1 MIRRVF
7 MRTLKFQNY
16 KIFQHCLWALALA
29 AVFLLQP
36 SAALS
41 HEVNKNAIVLLVTKG
56 DKGQTLGTGTGFI
69 VKPDGTLI
77 TNYHVLVDAV
87 SVEAIFYNGDRVPV
101 TGVVSLDR
109 TRDFSILKLEGDLY
123 STLEMGDSDQL
134 KEYDYT
140 SALGYPSQAVQM
152 ERGGL
157 KGALLQTFGFVLG
170 VHPQALPEFS
180 FIYTTTPFQPGFSG
194 GPLVDKNNRVVGLAT
209 LEGRS
214 INLALPI
221 NDIKPHLNDQKL
233 LTFQQLL
240 TADQL
245 SKEALYYRGNF
256 ALYALGESDKAIDL
270 YQRALKIDP
279 DFVLARYDLA
289 VTYRGLGEVEKAIA
303 EYEKVL
309 KINPRFPEALS
320 NLGGQYFRKGDVKQA
335 VAHFRRAIEVY
346 PNFIQALSN
355 LGAALNKLG
364 QSKQALP
371 HLKKAL
377 SLDPEFAVAY
387 FNLGNAQ
394 FGVGKL
400 DEAEKAFHTAI
411 EKGIDFLS
419 LHWKLHEI
427 HLKKGERSQA
437 INELQIILQMDPQHP
452 DAKKKLQELQSSRP

>member
-1 MIRRVF
+1 MHA
-7 MRTLKFQNY
+7 LKF
-16 KIFQHCLWALALA
+16 KIHEIFRYRVWVLALA
-29 AVFLLQP
+29 AAFLLQP
-36 SAALS
+36 SVALS
-41 HEVNKNAIVLLVTKG
+41 HEVNKSAIVLLVVKG
-56 DKGQTLGTGTGFI
+56 DQGQTLGTGTGFI

-87 SVEAIFYNGDRVPV
+87 SVEAVFHNGDRVPV
-101 TGVVSLDR
+101 QGVMSLDR
-109 TRDFSILKLEGDLY
+109 SQDFSVLKLEDDLY
-123 STLEMGDSDQL
+123 STLEIGDSDRL

-140 SALGYPSQAVQM
+140 SALGYPSQNVQM
-152 ERGGL
+152 ERGGM
-157 KGALLQTFGFVLG
+157 KGALLQTYGFILG

-180 FIYTTTPFQPGFSG
+180 FLYTTTPFEPGFSG
-194 GPLVDKNNRVVGLAT
+194 GPLVNKQNQVVGLAT

-221 NDIKPHLNDQKL
+221 NTIKPHLNDQKL
-233 LTFQQLL
+233 MTFQQLL
-240 TADQL
+240 QADKL

-256 ALYALGESDKAIDL
+256 ALYALGETDRAIDL

-289 VTYRGLGEVEKAIA
+289 VTYRGMGEVDKAIA

-335 VAHFRRAIEVY
+335 VAHFQKAIEVY

-364 QSKQALP
+364 NSKQALP

-387 FNLGNAQ
+387 FNLGNAY
-394 FGVGKL
+394 FAVGEL
-400 DEAEKAFHTAI
+400 DKAETAFNNAM
-411 EKGIDFLS
+411 EKGVDFLS

-427 HLKKGERSQA
+427 HLKKGRRSQA
-437 INELQIILQMDPQHP
+437 IDELNLILQIDPEHP
-452 DAKKKLQELQSSRP
+452 EANQKLKELQSTK

>member
-1 MIRRVF
+1 MRV
-7 MRTLKFQNY
+7 LPKSKFY
-16 KIFQHCLWALALA
+16 RPALWLLALA

-36 SAALS
+36 SVTLS
-41 HEVNKNAIVLLVTKG
+41 HEVNKNAIVLLITKG

-87 SVEAIFYNGDRVPV
+87 SVEAVFQNGDRVQV
-101 TGVVSLDR
+101 QGVVNVDR
-109 TRDFSILKLEGDLY
+109 NRDFSIVKLEGDLY
-123 STLEMGDSDQL
+123 STLEIGDSDTL

-140 SALGYPSQAVQM
+140 SALGYPSESVQS
-152 ERGGL
+152 ERGGM
-157 KGALLQTFGFVLG
+157 KGALLQTFGFILG
-170 VHPQALPEFS
+170 IHPQALPGFS
-180 FIYTTTPFQPGFSG
+180 FLYNTTPFQPGFSG
-194 GPLVDKNNRVVGLAT
+194 GPLVDKNNKVVGLAT

-233 LTFQQLL
+233 MTLKQLR

-279 DFVLARYDLA
+279 NFVLARYDLA
-289 VTYRGLGEVEKAIA
+289 VTYRGLGEVDKAIA

-387 FNLGNAQ
+387 FNLGNAH
-394 FGVGKL
+394 FGVGNL
-400 DEAEKAFHTAI
+400 DEAEQAFNTAI
-411 EKGIDFLS
+411 EKGVDFLS

-427 HLKKGERSQA
+427 YLKKGRRSQA
-437 INELQIILQMDPQHP
+437 IAELETILQMDPEHP
-452 DAKKKLQELQSSRP
+452 DAQKKLKELRSSK

>member
-1 MIRRVF
+1 
-7 MRTLKFQNY
+7 MRALKL
-16 KIFQHCLWALALA
+16 KIHEIFRYYLWALALA
-29 AVFLLQP
+29 AVFLLQS

-69 VKPDGTLI
+69 VKPNGTLI

-87 SVEAIFYNGDRVPV
+87 SVEAIFQNSERVPV
-101 TGVVSLDR
+101 QGVMSLDR
-109 TRDFSILKLEGDLY
+109 SRDFSILKLEGDLY
-123 STLEMGDSDQL
+123 STLEIGDSDQL
-134 KEYDYT
+134 KVYDYT
-140 SALGYPSQAVQM
+140 SALGYPSQSVQE
-152 ERGGL
+152 ERDGI
-157 KGALLQTFGFVLG
+157 KGALLQTYGFVLG
-170 VHPQALPEFS
+170 IHPQALPGFS
-180 FIYTTTPFQPGFSG
+180 FLYNTTPFQPGFSG
-194 GPLVDKNNRVVGLAT
+194 GPLVNKQNQVVGLAT

-221 NDIKPHLNDQKL
+221 NYLKPYLNDQKL
-233 LTFQQLL
+233 LTFKQLL

-245 SKEALYYRGNF
+245 SKEALYYRSNF

-279 DFVLARYDLA
+279 DYVLARYDLA
-289 VTYRGLGEVEKAIA
+289 VAYRGLGEVDKAIA

-309 KINPRFPEALS
+309 KINPKFPEALS

-335 VAHFRRAIEVY
+335 VAYFRRAIEVY

-355 LGAALNKLG
+355 LGATLNKLG

-394 FGVGKL
+394 FGVGNL
-400 DEAEKAFHTAI
+400 DEAEQAFNTAV

-419 LHWKLHEI
+419 LHWKLHKI
-427 HLKKGERSQA
+427 YLKKGQRNQA
-437 INELQIILQMDPQHP
+437 IHELKIILQMDPQNP
-452 DAKKKLQELQSSRP
+452 DAQKKLKELQASTP

>member
-1 MIRRVF
+1 MLMRALKLKLHEIFRYRV
-7 MRTLKFQNY
+7 
-16 KIFQHCLWALALA
+16 WALALA

-69 VKPDGTLI
+69 VKPDGTVI

-87 SVEAIFYNGDRVPV
+87 SVEAIFHNGDRVPV
-101 TGVVSLDR
+101 QGVVSIDR
-109 TRDFSILKLEGDLY
+109 SRDFSILKLEGDLY
-123 STLEMGDSDQL
+123 STLEIGDSDQL

-157 KGALLQTFGFVLG
+157 KGALLQTYGFILG
-170 VHPQALPEFS
+170 IHPQALPDFS
-180 FIYTTTPFQPGFSG
+180 FLYTTTPFQPGFSG
-194 GPLVDKNNRVVGLAT
+194 GPLVNKNNQVVGLAT

-221 NDIKPHLNDQKL
+221 NHIKPHLDDRKL
-233 LTFQQLL
+233 MTFQQLL
-240 TADQL
+240 TADKF

-256 ALYALGESDKAIDL
+256 ALYALGESDKAIEL
-270 YQRALKIDP
+270 YRRALKIDP

-289 VTYRGLGEVEKAIA
+289 VTYRGMGEVDKAIA

-335 VAHFRRAIEVY
+335 VAHFQKAIEVY

-387 FNLGNAQ
+387 FNLGNAH
-394 FGVGKL
+394 FGAGNL
-400 DEAEKAFHTAI
+400 DEAETAFNSAV
-411 EKGIDFLS
+411 EKGVDFLS

-427 HLKKGERSQA
+427 HLKKGQRNQA
-437 INELQIILQMDPQHP
+437 IEQLHIILQMDPQHP
-452 DAKKKLQELQSSRP
+452 DAQKKLKELQAPAP

>member
-1 MIRRVF
+1 MF
-7 MRTLKFQNY
+7 MRALKF
-16 KIFQHCLWALALA
+16 KISEAFRPRLWVLALA
-29 AVFLLQP
+29 AVLLLQP
-36 SAALS
+36 SIALS

-69 VKPDGTLI
+69 VKPNGTLI

-87 SVEAIFYNGDRVPV
+87 SVEAIFRNGDQVPV
-101 TGVVSLDR
+101 QGVLSLDR
-109 TRDFSILKLEGDLY
+109 SRDFSILKLEGDLY
-123 STLEMGDSDQL
+123 STLEIGDSDQL
-134 KEYDYT
+134 KVYDYT

-157 KGALLQTFGFVLG
+157 KGALLQTYGFVLG
-170 VHPQALPEFS
+170 IHPQAIPGIS
-180 FIYTTTPFQPGFSG
+180 FLYNTTPFQPGFSG
-194 GPLVDKNNRVVGLAT
+194 GPLVNKNNQVVGVAT

-221 NDIKPHLNDQKL
+221 NTLKPHLNDRKL
-233 LTFQQLL
+233 MTFKQLL
-240 TADQL
+240 QADKI

-256 ALYALGESDKAIDL
+256 ALYALGESDRAIKL
-270 YQRALKIDP
+270 FQRALKIDP
-279 DFVLARYDLA
+279 DYVLARYDLA
-289 VTYRGLGEVEKAIA
+289 VTYRGMEEVDKAIA
-303 EYEKVL
+303 EYEKAL

-320 NLGGQYFRKGDVKQA
+320 NLGGQYFRKGNVKQA
-335 VAHFRRAIEVY
+335 AAHFRKAIEVY

-387 FNLGNAQ
+387 FNLGNAH
-394 FGVGKL
+394 FAEGHL
-400 DEAEKAFHTAI
+400 DEAETAFNSAV
-411 EKGIDFLS
+411 EKGVDFLS

-427 HLKKGERSQA
+427 HLKKGRRSQA
-437 INELQIILQMDPQHP
+437 IKELQLILQLDPQHP
-452 DAKKKLQELQSSRP
+452 EAQKKLKELQASTP

>member
-1 MIRRVF
+1 MRVLPKSKLYRPAF
-7 MRTLKFQNY
+7 WL
-16 KIFQHCLWALALA
+16 LALA

-36 SAALS
+36 SVTLS

-87 SVEAIFYNGDRVPV
+87 SVEAVFQNGDRVQV
-101 TGVVSLDR
+101 QGVLNVDR
-109 TRDFSILKLEGDLY
+109 SRDFSIVKLEGDLY
-123 STLEMGDSDQL
+123 STLEIGDSDTL

-140 SALGYPSQAVQM
+140 SALGYPSESVQS
-152 ERGGL
+152 ERGGM
-157 KGALLQTFGFVLG
+157 KGALLQTYGFILG
-170 VHPQALPEFS
+170 IHPQALPGFS
-180 FIYTTTPFQPGFSG
+180 FLYNTTPFQPGFSG
-194 GPLVDKNNRVVGLAT
+194 GPLVDKDNKVVGLAT

-221 NDIKPHLNDQKL
+221 NYIKPHLNDQKL
-233 LTFQQLL
+233 MTFKQLR
-240 TADQL
+240 TADKL

-256 ALYALGESDKAIDL
+256 ALYALGESDQAIDL

-279 DFVLARYDLA
+279 NFVLARYDLA
-289 VTYRGLGEVEKAIA
+289 VTYRGLGEVDKAIA

-309 KINPRFPEALS
+309 KINPWFPEALS

-335 VAHFRRAIEVY
+335 VDHFRRAIEVY

-377 SLDPEFAVAY
+377 SLDPEFAIAY
-387 FNLGNAQ
+387 FNLGNAH
-394 FGVGKL
+394 FGVGNL
-400 DEAEKAFHTAI
+400 DEAEQAFNTAI
-411 EKGIDFLS
+411 EKGVDFLS

-427 HLKKGERSQA
+427 HLKKGRRSQA
-437 INELQIILQMDPQHP
+437 IDELEIILQMDPEHP
-452 DAKKKLQELQSSRP
+452 DAKKKLQELQSSQP

>member
-1 MIRRVF
+1 
-7 MRTLKFQNY
+7 MRALKFQNY
-16 KIFQHCLWALALA
+16 TAFRNCLWALVLV

-36 SAALS
+36 SVTLS

-87 SVEAIFYNGDRVPV
+87 SVEAVFQNGDRVQV
-101 TGVVSLDR
+101 QGVVNVDR
-109 TRDFSILKLEGDLY
+109 SRDFSIVRLEGDLY
-123 STLEMGDSDQL
+123 STLELGDSDTL
-134 KEYDYT
+134 KVYDYT
-140 SALGYPSQAVQM
+140 SALGYPTQSVQS
-152 ERGGL
+152 ERDGMR
-157 KGALLQTFGFVLG
+157 GALLQTYGFVLG
-170 VHPQALPEFS
+170 IHPQALPGFS
-180 FIYTTTPFQPGFSG
+180 FLYNTTPFQPGFSG
-194 GPLVDKNNRVVGLAT
+194 GPLVDKDNKVVGLAT

-221 NDIKPHLNDQKL
+221 NHIKPHLNDQKL
-233 LTFQQLL
+233 MTFQQLR
-240 TADQL
+240 TADKL

-256 ALYALGESDKAIDL
+256 ALYALGESDQAIDL

-289 VTYRGLGEVEKAIA
+289 VTYRGLGEVDKAIA

-309 KINPRFPEALS
+309 KINPQFPEALS

-364 QSKQALP
+364 ESKQALP

-377 SLDPEFAVAY
+377 SLDPEFAIAY
-387 FNLGNAQ
+387 FNLGNAH
-394 FGVGKL
+394 FGVGNL
-400 DEAEKAFHTAI
+400 DGAEQAFNTAI
-411 EKGIDFLS
+411 EKGVDFLS

-427 HLKKGERSQA
+427 HLKKGRRSQA
-437 INELQIILQMDPQHP
+437 IAELETILQMDPEHP
-452 DAKKKLQELQSSRP
+452 DAKKKLQELQSSQQ

>member
-1 MIRRVF
+1 M
-7 MRTLKFQNY
+7 TLYHKSKPY
-16 KIFQHCLWALALA
+16 RIVLCLLALA

-36 SAALS
+36 SVTLS

-87 SVEAIFYNGDRVPV
+87 SVEAIFGNGDRVSV
-101 TGVVSLDR
+101 TGVVKVDR
-109 TRDFSILKLEGDLY
+109 SRDFSILRLEGDLY
-123 STLEMGDSDQL
+123 STLEMGDSDRL
-134 KEYDYT
+134 KAYDYT
-140 SALGYPSQAVQM
+140 SALGYPSQAVRM

-157 KGALLQTFGFVLG
+157 KGALLQTYGFVLG
-170 VHPQALPEFS
+170 VHPQALPGFS
-180 FIYTTTPFQPGFSG
+180 FIYNTTPFQPGFSG
-194 GPLVDKNNRVVGLAT
+194 GPLVDKDNKVVGLAT

-221 NDIKPHLNDQKL
+221 NTLKPHLNDQKL
-233 LTFQQLL
+233 MTFQQLL

-256 ALYALGESDKAIDL
+256 ALYALGESDRAIDL

-279 DFVLARYDLA
+279 EFVLARYDLA
-289 VTYRGLGEVEKAIA
+289 VTYRGLGEIDKAIA
-303 EYEKVL
+303 EYEKAL

-320 NLGGQYFRKGDVKQA
+320 NLGGQYFRKGNVEQA

-364 QSKQALP
+364 QSQQALP

-394 FGVGKL
+394 FGVGNL
-400 DEAEKAFHTAI
+400 DEAEKAFNTAMQ
-411 EKGIDFLS
+411 KGADFLS

-427 HLKKGERSQA
+427 HLKKGRRSQA

-452 DAKKKLQELQSSRP
+452 GAKKKLQELQASAP

>member
-1 MIRRVF
+1 MQV
-7 MRTLKFQNY
+7 LPESKFY
-16 KIFQHCLWALALA
+16 RPALWFLALV

-36 SAALS
+36 SVALS

-87 SVEAIFYNGDRVPV
+87 SVEAIFPNGDRVPV
-101 TGVVSLDR
+101 QGVVSVDR
-109 TRDFSILKLEGDLY
+109 SRDFSIIKLEGDLY
-123 STLEMGDSDQL
+123 STLEIGDSDRL

-140 SALGYPSQAVQM
+140 RALGYPSQAVQM

-157 KGALLQTFGFVLG
+157 KGALLQTYGFILG
-170 VHPQALPEFS
+170 IHPQALPEFS
-180 FIYTTTPFQPGFSG
+180 FIYNTTPFQPGFSG
-194 GPLVDKNNRVVGLAT
+194 GPLVNKNNQVVGVAT

-221 NDIKPHLNDQKL
+221 NTVKPHLNDQTL
-233 LTFQQLL
+233 MTFKQLL
-240 TADQL
+240 QADKI
-245 SKEALYYRGNF
+245 SKEALYYQGNF
-256 ALYALGESDKAIDL
+256 ALYALGETDRAIDL

-279 DFVLARYDLA
+279 NFVLARYDLA
-289 VTYRGLGEVEKAIA
+289 VTYRGLGEVDKAIA

-320 NLGGQYFRKGDVKQA
+320 NLGGQYFRKGNVKQA

-387 FNLGNAQ
+387 FNLGNAH
-394 FGVGKL
+394 FGVGNL
-400 DEAEKAFHTAI
+400 DEAEKAFHTAVQ
-411 EKGIDFLS
+411 KGVDFLS

-427 HLKKGERSQA
+427 YLKKGRRSQA
-437 INELQIILQMDPQHP
+437 IKELEIILQMDPQHP
-452 DAKKKLQELQSSRP
+452 EAQKKLQELQSSAP

>member
-1 MIRRVF
+1 MF
-7 MRTLKFQNY
+7 MRVRKF
-16 KIFQHCLWALALA
+16 KIHEIFRHQLWVLALA

-36 SAALS
+36 SVTLS
-41 HEVNKNAIVLLVTKG
+41 HEVNKNAIVLLVIKG
-56 DKGQTLGTGTGFI
+56 NKGQTLGTGTGFI
-69 VKPDGTLI
+69 VKPDGTLV

-87 SVEAIFYNGDRVPV
+87 SVEAIFRNGDRVPV
-101 TGVVSLDR
+101 QGMVSLDR
-109 TRDFSILKLEGDLY
+109 SRDFSVLKLEGNLY
-123 STLEMGDSDQL
+123 STLEIGDSDRL

-140 SALGYPSQAVQM
+140 SALGYPSQTVQM

-157 KGALLQTFGFVLG
+157 KGALLQTYGFILG
-170 VHPQALPEFS
+170 IHPQAFPQFS

-194 GPLVDKNNRVVGLAT
+194 GPLVNKDNRVVGLAT

-221 NDIKPHLNDQKL
+221 NTIKPHLNDQKL
-233 LTFQQLL
+233 MTFQQLRQ
-240 TADQL
+240 ADKL

-256 ALYALGESDKAIDL
+256 ALYALGEADRAIDL

-289 VTYRGLGEVEKAIA
+289 VTYRGMGEVDKAIA

-377 SLDPEFAVAY
+377 ALDPEFAVAY
-387 FNLGNAQ
+387 FNLGNAH
-394 FGVGKL
+394 FAVGNL
-400 DEAEKAFHTAI
+400 DAAEAAFHTAMQ
-411 EKGIDFLS
+411 KGVDFLS

-427 HLKKGERSQA
+427 HLKKGRRSQA
-437 INELQIILQMDPQHP
+437 IRELQIILQMDPEYT
-452 DAKKKLQELQSSRP
+452 DAKKKLQELQSSRQ

>member
-1 MIRRVF
+1 MRV
-7 MRTLKFQNY
+7 LPESKFY
-16 KIFQHCLWALALA
+16 RPALWLLALA

-36 SAALS
+36 SVTLS
-41 HEVNKNAIVLLVTKG
+41 HEVNKNAIVLLVTQG

-87 SVEAIFYNGDRVPV
+87 SVEAIFQNGDRVPV
-101 TGVVSLDR
+101 QGVMSVNRSK
-109 TRDFSILKLEGDLY
+109 DFSILKLEGDLY
-123 STLEMGDSDQL
+123 SNLEIGDSDTL
-134 KEYDYT
+134 KVYDYT
-140 SALGYPSQAVQM
+140 SALGYPSQSVQS

-157 KGALLQTFGFVLG
+157 KGALLQTYGFVLG
-170 VHPQALPEFS
+170 IHPQALPGFS
-180 FIYTTTPFQPGFSG
+180 FLYNTTPFQPGFSG
-194 GPLVDKNNRVVGLAT
+194 GPLVNKDNKVVGVAT

-221 NDIKPHLNDQKL
+221 NTIKPHLDDQKL
-233 LTFQQLL
+233 LTFKQLL

-245 SKEALYYRGNF
+245 SKEGLYYRGNF

-289 VTYRGLGEVEKAIA
+289 VAYRGLGEVEKAIT

-320 NLGGQYFRKGDVKQA
+320 NLGGQYFRQGNVDKA
-335 VAHFRRAIEVY
+335 VTHFRRAIEVY

-355 LGAALNKLG
+355 LGAVLNKHG
-364 QSKQALP
+364 KSNEALT

-387 FNLGNAQ
+387 FNLGNAH
-394 FGVGKL
+394 FGVGNL
-400 DEAEKAFHTAI
+400 DESEKAFHTAI
-411 EKGIDFLS
+411 EKGFDFLS

-427 HLKKGERSQA
+427 HLKKGQLKQA
-437 INELQIILQMDPQHP
+437 INELQIILQIDPEHS
-452 DAKKKLQELQSSRP
+452 DAKKKMKELQSSKK

>member
-1 MIRRVF
+1 MRVLPQSKLY
-7 MRTLKFQNY
+7 RPA
-16 KIFQHCLWALALA
+16 LWLLALT

-36 SAALS
+36 SVTLS

-87 SVEAIFYNGDRVPV
+87 SVEAIFQNGDRVPV
-101 TGVVSLDR
+101 TGVVSVDR
-109 TRDFSILKLEGDLY
+109 NRDFSIVKLEGDLY
-123 STLEMGDSDQL
+123 STLEIGDSDTL
-134 KEYDYT
+134 KVYDYT
-140 SALGYPSQAVQM
+140 SALGYPTQSVQS
-152 ERGGL
+152 ERDGMR
-157 KGALLQTFGFVLG
+157 GALLQTYGFVLG
-170 VHPQALPEFS
+170 IHPQALPGFS
-180 FIYTTTPFQPGFSG
+180 FLYNTTPFQPGFSG
-194 GPLVDKNNRVVGLAT
+194 GPLVDKNNKVVGLAT

-221 NDIKPHLNDQKL
+221 NHIKPHLNDQKL
-233 LTFQQLL
+233 MTFQQLL
-240 TADQL
+240 TADKL
-245 SKEALYYRGNF
+245 SKEAIYYRGNF

-289 VTYRGLGEVEKAIA
+289 VTYRGLGEVDKAIA

-309 KINPRFPEALS
+309 KINPQFPEALS

-335 VAHFRRAIEVY
+335 VAHFRRAVEVY

-355 LGAALNKLG
+355 LGAALNKQG
-364 QSKQALP
+364 KSKEALP

-377 SLDPEFAVAY
+377 SLDPEFAIAY
-387 FNLGNAQ
+387 FNLGNAH
-394 FGVGKL
+394 FGVGNL
-400 DEAEKAFHTAI
+400 DEAETAFNTAI

-427 HLKKGERSQA
+427 HLKKGRRSQA
-437 INELQIILQMDPQHP
+437 IAELETILQMDPQHP
-452 DAKKKLQELQSSRP
+452 EAKKKLQELQSSRP

>member
-1 MIRRVF
+1 MTPYHQSKSCRFV
-7 MRTLKFQNY
+7 
-16 KIFQHCLWALALA
+16 LWLLALA
-29 AVFLLQP
+29 AVFLLQTTV
-36 SAALS
+36 ALS

-87 SVEAIFYNGDRVPV
+87 SVEAIFQNGDRVPV
-101 TGVVSLDR
+101 TGVVKVDR
-109 TRDFSILKLEGDLY
+109 SRDFSIVRLEGDLY
-123 STLEMGDSDQL
+123 STLEIGDSDTL
-134 KEYDYT
+134 KVYDYT
-140 SALGYPSQAVQM
+140 SALGYPSQSVQS
-152 ERGGL
+152 ERGGMR
-157 KGALLQTFGFVLG
+157 GALLQTYGFVLG
-170 VHPQALPEFS
+170 IHPQALPGFS
-180 FIYTTTPFQPGFSG
+180 FIYNTTPFQPGFSG
-194 GPLVDKNNRVVGLAT
+194 GPLVNKDNQVVGIAT

-221 NDIKPHLNDQKL
+221 NTIKPHLSDQKL
-233 LTFQQLL
+233 MTFKQLL

-289 VTYRGLGEVEKAIA
+289 VTYRGLGEVDKAIA

-309 KINPRFPEALS
+309 RINPKFPEALS

-377 SLDPEFAVAY
+377 SLDPEFAIAY
-387 FNLGNAQ
+387 FNLGNAH
-394 FGVGKL
+394 FGVGNL
-400 DEAEKAFHTAI
+400 DEAENAFNTAI
-411 EKGIDFLS
+411 EKGVDFLS

-427 HLKKGERSQA
+427 HLKKGRRGQA
-437 INELQIILQMDPQHP
+437 INELEIILQMDPQHP
-452 DAKKKLQELQSSRP
+452 DAKKKLKELQASTP

>member
-1 MIRRVF
+1 MF
-7 MRTLKFQNY
+7 MRAPKF
-16 KIFQHCLWALALA
+16 KIREIFRHPLWVLALA
-29 AVFLLQP
+29 VVFLFQP
-36 SAALS
+36 SLTLS
-41 HEVNKNAIVLLVTKG
+41 HEVNKSAVVLLVVKG

-87 SVEAIFYNGDRVPV
+87 SVEAVFRNGDRVPV
-101 TGVVSLDR
+101 QGVVSLDR

-123 STLEMGDSDQL
+123 STLEMGDSDQTR
-134 KEYDYT
+134 EYDYT
-140 SALGYPSQAVQM
+140 SALGYPSQTVQM

-157 KGALLQTFGFVLG
+157 SGALLQTYGFILG
-170 VHPQALPEFS
+170 MHPQAIPGFS
-180 FIYTTTPFQPGFSG
+180 FLYTTTPFQPGFSG
-194 GPLVDKNNRVVGLAT
+194 GPLVNKQNKVVGLAT

-221 NDIKPHLNDQKL
+221 NTIKPHLNDQKL
-233 LTFQQLL
+233 MTFEQLL
-240 TADQL
+240 QADKL

-256 ALYALGESDKAIDL
+256 ALYALGEADRAIDL
-270 YQRALKIDP
+270 YQQALKIDP

-289 VTYRGLGEVEKAIA
+289 VTYRGMGEVDKAIA

-320 NLGGQYFRKGDVKQA
+320 NLGGQYFRKGNVDQA
-335 VAHFRRAIEVY
+335 VAHFQKAIEVY

-377 SLDPEFAVAY
+377 ALDPEFAVAY
-387 FNLGNAQ
+387 FNLGNAY
-394 FGVGKL
+394 FAVGKL
-400 DEAEKAFHTAI
+400 DEAETAFNNAV
-411 EKGIDFLS
+411 EKGVDFLS

-427 HLKKGERSQA
+427 HLKKGRRSQA
-437 INELQIILQMDPQHP
+437 IDELNLILQIDPEHP
-452 DAKKKLQELQSSRP
+452 EANQKLRELQSSK

>member
-1 MIRRVF
+1 MHA
-7 MRTLKFQNY
+7 LKF
-16 KIFQHCLWALALA
+16 KIHENFRYLLWILALA

-36 SAALS
+36 SATLS
-41 HEVNKNAIVLLVTKG
+41 HEVNKNAIVLLITKG

-87 SVEAIFYNGDRVPV
+87 SVEAIFRNGDRVPV
-101 TGVVSLDR
+101 QGVVNVDR
-109 TRDFSILKLEGDLY
+109 SRDFSILKLEGDLY
-123 STLEMGDSDQL
+123 STLEIGDSDQL

-157 KGALLQTFGFVLG
+157 KGALLQTYGFILG
-170 VHPQALPEFS
+170 IHPQALPEFS
-180 FIYTTTPFQPGFSG
+180 FLYTTTPFEPGFSG
-194 GPLVDKNNRVVGLAT
+194 GPLVNKKNQVVGLAT

-221 NDIKPHLNDQKL
+221 NYVKPHLNPQTL
-233 LTFQQLL
+233 MTFQQLL

-256 ALYALGESDKAIDL
+256 ALYALGEADRAIDL

-289 VTYRGLGEVEKAIA
+289 VTYRGLGEVDKAIA
-303 EYEKVL
+303 EYEKAL

-335 VAHFRRAIEVY
+335 VAHFQRAIEVY

-364 QSKQALP
+364 HSKQALP

-377 SLDPEFAVAY
+377 ALDPEFAVAY
-387 FNLGNAQ
+387 YNLGNAH
-394 FGVGKL
+394 FAEGNL
-400 DEAEKAFHTAI
+400 DEAEKAFHTAVA
-411 EKGIDFLS
+411 KGVDFLS

-427 HLKKGERSQA
+427 HLKKGRRQQA

-452 DAKKKLQELQSSRP
+452 DANKKLKELQSSQP